1 MSTENG
7 NWQGFADYALK
18 VMEENHIAG
27 AAVAVSRH
35 GKLAY
40 AQGFGV
46 RDTASGAAVTPETV
60 FGIASVSKSFT
71 AMAITQLADRGLLS
85 IDDPVV
91 KYIPE
96 FGLVG
101 AQDLD
106 AIKIRHLLSHTTGL
120 PPMRRRQDINT
131 FDEHVRFLATEE
143 YELLGLPSE
152 YFSYCNDAFLLNG
165 LIIQRLTGQLYRR
178 YMTHHLLDA
187 MDMHRS
193 TYSLEEVGKLDQVS
207 TPYNYNRKTGQLEAQ
222 PWPVLGTYEVGGG
235 VRSNVLDL
243 MKYGEVYVRGGLT
256 GNGTRIV
263 SEAGL
268 RRMRQPVY
276 QTGRRTH
283 YALGLHVTPDYAGQG
298 LTLVEHG
305 GGQPGVSANFG
316 FVPEAGV
323 AVAVLTNVQGVPAG
337 AIWLAAANTALGLPL
352 SQKRN
357 VEVPWDAPRE
367 HLAKLPGVFRSAEG
381 GRIQVELGEAGL
393 VVKME
398 DLEFPLIPS
407 DERTC
412 FFTFQGQQQVVRFYF
427 DPGGK
432 PWAALAHSRMLRRV
446 AG

>member
-1 MSTENG
+1 MAMG
-7 NWQGFADYALK
+7 NRDWQAFEDYTRG
-18 VMEENHIAG
+18 VMKENHIAG
-27 AAVAVSRH
+27 AAVAAAEH
-35 GKLAY
+35 GKIIY
-40 AQGFGV
+40 AQGFGLS
-46 RDTASGAAVTPETV
+46 DIASGAPVTPGTL

-91 KYIPE
+91 KHLPE
-96 FGLVG
+96 FRLVG
-101 AQDLD
+101 AQDMD

-120 PPMRRRQDINT
+120 PPMRRRQDINS

-178 YMTHHLLDA
+178 YMTRHLLDP
-187 MDMHRS
+187 MGMHRS

-207 TPYNYNRKTGQLEAQ
+207 TPYNYNRKAGQLEAQ

-243 MKYGEVYVRGGLT
+243 MKYGEVYVSGGLT
-256 GNGTRIV
+256 ANGGRIV

-268 RRMRQPVY
+268 ERMRQPVY

-283 YALGLHVTPDYAGQG
+283 YALGLHVTPDYAGKG
-298 LTLVEHG
+298 ITLVEHG
-305 GGQPGVSANFG
+305 GGQPGVSSNFG
-316 FVPEAGV
+316 FIPEAGV

-352 SQKRN
+352 GQKRN
-357 VEVPWDAPRE
+357 VEIPWDAPRE

-412 FFTFQGQQQVVRFYF
+412 FFEAQGQQQVVKFYF
-427 DPGGK
+427 DQGGK
-432 PWAALAHSRMLRRV
+432 PWAALAHSRMLRKV
-446 AG
+446 TG

>member
-1 MSTENG
+1 MKNRD
-7 NWQGFADYALK
+7 WQAFADYALG
-18 VMEENHIAG
+18 VMTENHIAG

-35 GKLAY
+35 GKIDY
-40 AQGFGV
+40 AQGFGL
-46 RDTASGAAVTPETV
+46 RDIASGLEVTPETV

-71 AMAITQLADRGLLS
+71 AMGITQLADRGLLA

-91 KYIPE
+91 KCLPE
-96 FGLVG
+96 FRLVG
-101 AQDLD
+101 AGDME
-106 AIKIRHLLSHTTGL
+106 AIKIRHLLSHTTGV
-120 PPMRRRQDINT
+120 PPMRRRQDINS
-131 FDEHVRFLATEE
+131 FDDHVRFLATEE

-178 YMTHHLLDA
+178 YMTRYLLDA

-235 VRSNVLDL
+235 IRSNVLDL
-243 MKYGEVYVRGGLT
+243 LKYGEVYLRGGLT
-256 GNGTRIV
+256 CNGTRIV
-263 SEAGL
+263 SEAGI
-268 RRMRQPVY
+268 RRMYQPVY

-305 GGQPGVSANFG
+305 GGQPGVSSNFG
-316 FVPEAGV
+316 FIPEAGV

-337 AIWLAAANTALGLPL
+337 AIWLAAANTALGLAL

-357 VEVPWDAPRE
+357 VEVAWDAPRE
-367 HLAKLPGVFRSAEG
+367 HLAKFPGVFRSAEG
-381 GRIQVELGEAGL
+381 GRIQVELVDSGL
-393 VVKME
+393 VVKLE
-398 DLEFPLIPS
+398 ELEFPLVPS
-407 DERTC
+407 DERT
-412 FFTFQGQQQVVRFYF
+412 FFFEAQGQQQVVKFYF
-427 DPGGK
+427 DQGGK
-432 PWAALAHSRMLRRV
+432 PWAALAHSRMLRKA